1 MMLQGE
7 LPPCHFHCV
16 MEEVASLCER
26 YCLIRF
32 SIPTG
37 AFGKFWRGS
46 KSVWVQKS
54 HVQDLLQWTRTLHNT
69 RRNGYCLQNLYVY
82 KCIREYV
89 ILILLLE
96 WSNSLIDML
105 HLLLLS
111 VNRYVSP
118 TLSSQFLSINPARIH
133 LLFTMVFIYLHSM
146 VIDKSYNIIMQN
158 WIRH

>member
-7 LPPCHFHCV
+7 LPPCQFHCV
-16 MEEVASLCER
+16 MEEVMEWFR
-26 YCLIRF
+26 IN
-32 SIPTG
+32 T
-37 AFGKFWRGS
+37 GKFWRGS

-105 HLLLLS
+105 H
-111 VNRYVSP
+111 P